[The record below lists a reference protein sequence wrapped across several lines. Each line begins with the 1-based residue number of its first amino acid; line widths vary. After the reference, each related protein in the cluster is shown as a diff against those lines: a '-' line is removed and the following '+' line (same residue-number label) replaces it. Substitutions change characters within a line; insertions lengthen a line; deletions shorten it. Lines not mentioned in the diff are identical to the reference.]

1 MWTKYRFEHELDELE
16 RTLAHREII
25 LSKPFLKNLYAKWYG
40 DLIACSEASP
50 KGKFLEIGSGGGFLK
65 DIFPQVI
72 TSDILAL
79 PHIDLLINAESLPYN
94 EQDLGCI
101 MMLNVFHHIP
111 RPYLF
116 LHEAERTLVPGGKII
131 MIEPANSAFARFIYK
146 NFHHEPFLEN
156 GDREINPRKPLGN
169 SNQALPY
176 IYFERDVEW
185 FKTEFPTLEIS
196 SIKYHTPLLYL
207 ASGGLTRDALCPLMF
222 YKILSRIEGLLSPFN
237 RYLGLFCTIIL
248 GKNQGTA
255 IKSVDPFSGIN
266 CL

>member
-1 MWTKYRFEHELDELE
+1 MWTKYPFDQELDELE
-16 RTLAHREII
+16 KTLEHREII
-25 LSKPFLKNLYAKWYG
+25 LSKPFLKNLYKKWYS
-40 DLIACSEASP
+40 DFIACADTSP
-50 KGKFLEIGSGGGFLK
+50 KGKLLEIGSGGGYLK

-72 TSDILAL
+72 TSDILTL
-79 PHIDLLINAESLPYN
+79 PHVDLLMNAESLPFN

-116 LHEAERTLVPGGKII
+116 LHEAERTLLPGGKII
-131 MIEPANSAFARFIYK
+131 MIEPANSALGRFIYK

-156 GDREINPRKPLGN
+156 GEREIDPGKPLGN

-176 IYFERDVEW
+176 IYFERDVDW

-196 SIKYHTPLLYL
+196 KIKYHTPLLYL
-207 ASGGLTRDALCPLMF
+207 ASGRLTRDALFPRMF
-222 YKILSRIEGLLSPFN
+222 YWILSGIERLLSPFN

-248 GKNQGTA
+248 VK
-255 IKSVDPFSGIN
+255 KSGDTN
-266 CL
+266 